1 MATASREQST
11 GLGEVNAAVNQ
22 MDQMTQQNAA
32 MVEQTNASSHTLAQ
46 EAAELTA
53 LVAKFRLDLEDERRA
68 EQSRAA

>member
-1 MATASREQST
+1 
-11 GLGEVNAAVNQ
+11 

-53 LVAKFRLDLEDERRA
+53 LVAKFRLDLEEGRGA
-68 EQSRAA
+68 GQSRAA